1 MYKVV
6 VLFFWILFATPVYC
20 QQNWKLSTATDGM
33 KVYTSIVAN
42 SKIKAVKVE
51 CDLNTNLT
59 QLVTVLLDVK
69 TCPEWVYSAVSC
81 ALVKQVS
88 PSELYYYSEV
98 NLPWPA
104 QNRDFVAHLTV
115 TQNPETKVVTVD
127 GPAVPGFVPEKK
139 GIVRIEH
146 STGKWVISPLDDKH
160 THVVY
165 TLQVDPGG
173 AIPSW
178 LVNLF
183 ATEGPVQIFK
193 KLRLQVQKPAYREAE
208 LPFIKE

>member
-1 MYKVV
+1 MYKIIAAFA
-6 VLFFWILFATPVYC
+6 LILCIKYASAQP
-20 QQNWKLSTATDGM
+20 NWKLSTATDGM
-33 KVYTSIVAN
+33 KVYTSIVPD

-51 CDLNTNLT
+51 YDLDATLA

-69 TCPEWVYSAVSC
+69 TCPEWVYSTVSC
-81 ALVKQVS
+81 TLIKRVS

-104 QNRDFVAHLTV
+104 QNRDFVAHLTI
-115 TQNPETKVVTVD
+115 TQNPVTKVVTID

-146 STGKWVISPLDDKH
+146 STGKWLITPLSTKRV
-160 THVVY
+160 HVEY
-165 TLQVDPGG
+165 TLQVDSGG
-173 AIPSW
+173 AIPAW

-193 KLRLQVQKPAYREAE
+193 RLRMQVQKPAYKNAE
-208 LPFIKE
+208 LAFIKE